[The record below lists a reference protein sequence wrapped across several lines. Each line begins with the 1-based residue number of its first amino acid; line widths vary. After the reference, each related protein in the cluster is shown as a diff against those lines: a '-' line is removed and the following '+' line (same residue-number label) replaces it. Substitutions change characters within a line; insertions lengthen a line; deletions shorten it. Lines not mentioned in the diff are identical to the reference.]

1 MAPTKRKTDAKRV
14 ASCSSAP
21 DSKLDM
27 DLARVIGM
35 SQCRSGGLACSPGT
49 GDVAH
54 PAGAVVVIYSPARDA
69 QIMFLRAP
77 KPNAGVKEARAIR
90 PSATTRDT
98 RSTNASAGT
107 QGGGKPF
114 VSVAFSGTR
123 GRFIA
128 AGEKGH
134 QPAAVVW
141 SAETGKPLA
150 VLRGHRYGVE
160 AIAFCPGHDDRRVV
174 TLGADNDGHVA
185 LWDWREGV
193 NLARHFCGHD
203 VSSGRLRSVAF
214 NADGDS
220 FVTAGAAHLKVWRV
234 GSNSTRSGPHS
245 HHDESKFHAKY
256 RRLGGKSDG
265 KVFGL
270 VECGSK
276 SADVG
281 GHASHTWVAVCAPPP
296 HVTHTAVSAPSAPTD
311 TPCEPADAVTYALS
325 EEGVLCM
332 LRGGSRV
339 ERWVDTRVTRG
350 GALALGGEH
359 VAVAAGDGVVRLFRV
374 GTLAYRGTLPRPVR
388 VGGHDEPETLDE
400 VCETSPPPGVSFPDA
415 IACAFDTDGT
425 ALTVAYSDRSVF
437 VWDTKNVANVRR
449 LRVFFA
455 HSGSV
460 FGEFLFFTFVLSI
473 PLIMSCF
480 VYRRVSSAGVDEGFD
495 GATWHVR
502 DVRRGRKRPAVAP
515 RVGGTGRRGG
525 RAG

>member
-98 RSTNASAGT
+98 RSTNASTGT

-311 TPCEPADAVTYALS
+311 APCEPADAVTYALS

-332 LRGGSRV
+332 LRGGIGWNDGS
-339 ERWVDTRVTRG
+339 TRG
-350 GALALGGEH
+350 
-359 VAVAAGDGVVRLFRV
+359 
-374 GTLAYRGTLPRPVR
+374 
-388 VGGHDEPETLDE
+388 
-400 VCETSPPPGVSFPDA
+400 
-415 IACAFDTDGT
+415 
-425 ALTVAYSDRSVF
+425 
-437 VWDTKNVANVRR
+437 
-449 LRVFFA
+449 
-455 HSGSV
+455 
-460 FGEFLFFTFVLSI
+460 
-473 PLIMSCF
+473 
-480 VYRRVSSAGVDEGFD
+480 
-495 GATWHVR
+495 
-502 DVRRGRKRPAVAP
+502 
-515 RVGGTGRRGG
+515 
-525 RAG
+525 

>member
-1 MAPTKRKTDAKRV
+1 M
-14 ASCSSAP
+14 
-21 DSKLDM
+21 
-27 DLARVIGM
+27 
-35 SQCRSGGLACSPGT
+35 
-49 GDVAH
+49 
-54 PAGAVVVIYSPARDA
+54 
-69 QIMFLRAP
+69 
-77 KPNAGVKEARAIR
+77 
-90 PSATTRDT
+90 
-98 RSTNASAGT
+98 
-107 QGGGKPF
+107 
-114 VSVAFSGTR
+114 
-123 GRFIA
+123 
-128 AGEKGH
+128 
-134 QPAAVVW
+134 
-141 SAETGKPLA
+141 
-150 VLRGHRYGVE
+150 
-160 AIAFCPGHDDRRVV
+160 
-174 TLGADNDGHVA
+174 
-185 LWDWREGV
+185 
-193 NLARHFCGHD
+193 
-203 VSSGRLRSVAF
+203 
-214 NADGDS
+214 
-220 FVTAGAAHLKVWRV
+220 KVWRV

-311 TPCEPADAVTYALS
+311 APCDPADAVTYALS

-332 LRGGSRV
+332 LRGGDRV

-350 GALALGGEH
+350 GALAIGGEH

-400 VCETSPPPGVSFPDA
+400 VCETSPPSGVSFPDA

-460 FGEFLFFTFVLSI
+460 FGECLFYLLS
-473 PLIMSCF
+473 
-480 VYRRVSSAGVDEGFD
+480 YWHFD
-495 GATWHVR
+495 
-502 DVRRGRKRPAVAP
+502 
-515 RVGGTGRRGG
+515 
-525 RAG
+525 